1 MKNATH
7 SHPTDARQA
16 LRALLVE
23 AGNTLQAV
31 YEECPWPGPS
41 TPEHTQRWNAAYSH
55 HKEVREAYSAL
66 VKSLYYPRPDPPQR
80 FDYAAILL
88 QGERLLR
95 FAPPQIVDR
104 RTQGLSRIQVVRQ
117 SAQHR
122 AARAGGILWFSQP
135 EVGLNLQP
143 EPNPTAM
150 SVVLIAGSTLL
161 RYHCEISLRGAVYG
175 LPHFAKGAETRVW
188 NQLTLLQL
196 RHPDCDA
203 AFFGPLAS
211 RSQG

>member
-88 QGERLLR
+88 QGERVGKLR
-95 FAPPQIVDR
+95 DR
-104 RTQGLSRIQVVRQ
+104 REARRARLTTYADQAEVIDLYHEWRSAELDYAIVWDWYRKKFEGAPKKPAAKQ
-117 SAQHR
+117 STMHR
-122 AARAGGILWFSQP
+122 DKDGILI
-135 EVGLNLQP
+135 VRLQRRRKP
-143 EPNPTAM
+143 K
-150 SVVLIAGSTLL
+150 V
-161 RYHCEISLRGAVYG
+161 
-175 LPHFAKGAETRVW
+175 
-188 NQLTLLQL
+188 
-196 RHPDCDA
+196 
-203 AFFGPLAS
+203 
-211 RSQG
+211 RSA